1 MFTIR
6 RAQHKDAESVFGLAS
21 ALATSFAVERH
32 AFDISF
38 AELLATPHVFLAVA
52 QAGTPLVGYLLGFDH
67 YTFYTNG
74 RVSWV
79 EEVMVAADYRRQG
92 VGRLLMARFEQWAR
106 SRNAQ
111 LVALSTRR
119 AAAFYMA
126 LGYEESA
133 VYFRKVLD

>member
-6 RAQHKDAESVFGLAS
+6 RAQPEDAESVFGLAS
-21 ALATSFAVERH
+21 TLATSFAVERH
-32 AFDISF
+32 AYEISF
-38 AELLATPHVFLAVA
+38 AELLATPHAFLSVA

-67 YTFYTNG
+67 YTFYANG

-79 EEVMVAADYRRQG
+79 EEVMVAADYRRRG
-92 VGRLLMARFEQWAR
+92 VGRLLMARFEHWAR
-106 SRNAQ
+106 SRNSR

-119 AAAFYMA
+119 AAAFYTA
-126 LGYEESA
+126 LGYEESS